1 VTPTEYDPFDENEF
15 AALRQLSRSPS
26 RGTIATAISDRL
38 KALGYANEIMETLII
53 TDKVSV
59 RLAAGNL

>member
-1 VTPTEYDPFDENEF
+1 VTPTEYDPLDEDEF
-15 AALRQLSRSPS
+15 AALRQLGRSSS
-26 RGTIATAISDRL
+26 RGTIAPAIGTRL

-53 TDKVSV
+53 TDKGSV

>member
-1 VTPTEYDPFDENEF
+1 MTPVEYNPLSENEF

-26 RGTIATAISDRL
+26 RGTITTAISDRL
-38 KALGYANEIMETLII
+38 KALGYANEIMETLVI

-59 RLAAGNL
+59 RLAASNL